1 MAVPKSFYK
10 LAIYRGTQ
18 MSAASRRRRWFA
30 TGFGHVGPLVRPRY
44 KRRASGTLDK
54 RLQERIAKEKLIAS
68 RKSKRK

>member
-1 MAVPKSFYK
+1 
-10 LAIYRGTQ
+10 